1 MPKACL
7 WVDPPKRSQSEP
19 TRDQRLT
26 VLAMRGIFIAL
37 EGGEAAGKST
47 QEAMLATRLAEAGWT
62 VVRTR
67 EPGGTP
73 AAEAI
78 RSVVLSQEFVGLDPH
93 AEALLFAAAR
103 GDHASHVIRPALDSG
118 AVVVCDRYVD
128 SSIAYQGVGRGLGI
142 ERIRDLSMWA
152 TSGLVP
158 DLTIVLDVDPELGL
172 SRVINPDRLESE
184 SMDYHRR
191 VREAFL
197 QLAAA
202 EPARYLVLDGT
213 LAPNEVAD
221 RIWTRIQSLLAGRA
235 R

>member
-1 MPKACL
+1 M
-7 WVDPPKRSQSEP
+7 Q
-19 TRDQRLT
+19 
-26 VLAMRGIFIAL
+26 GIFIAL

-47 QEAMLATRLAEAGWT
+47 QEAMLATRLTEAGWA

-78 RSVVLSQEFVGLDPH
+78 RAVVLSKEFAGLDPH

-103 GDHASHVIRPALDSG
+103 GDHASQVIRPGLEAG

-172 SRVINPDRLESE
+172 SRVTNPDRLESE

-213 LAPNEVAD
+213 LAPTEVSN
-221 RIWTRIQSLLAGRA
+221 RIWMRIQTLLAGRVP
-235 R
+235 